1 MLRALLSPGLAA
13 AASWVRVARHG
24 GRADLA
30 GVLIT
35 GGAGF
40 IGSQLARRL
49 IGEGHR
55 VAIFD
60 NLARPGAGQNL
71 ALLRADPGLADF
83 DLFQG
88 DVRDFAALCR
98 AAEGAERIYH
108 LAGQVAVTSS
118 IRDPRADFDA
128 NALGTLNAL
137 EAARAIGTDPIFL
150 YSSTN
155 KVYGALES
163 LAIVEGAT
171 RYAYANLPHGV
182 AESQPLDFSSPY
194 GCSKG
199 AADQYVRDYHRI
211 YGVRTVVLRQSCI
224 YGYGQFGVAD
234 QGWAAWLLI
243 AALRGWP
250 ISIYGDGKQVR
261 DMLFID
267 DLLDLYDAAIGNIDR
282 AAGQIY
288 NIGGGPEQTVSV
300 WAEFGPL
307 LQALVDE
314 PIAVTS
320 LGWRPADQRVYISD
334 IRKAE
339 RELGWRPRVGVA
351 EGLRRTVD
359 WMRTQQALFDDLY
372 APGLVLAADS

>member
-1 MLRALLSPGLAA
+1 M
-13 AASWVRVARHG
+13 AR
-24 GRADLA
+24 
-30 GVLIT
+30 VLIT

-49 IGEGHR
+49 LGEGHS

-60 NLARPGAGQNL
+60 NLARPGAEHNL
-71 ALLRADPGLADF
+71 DLLRAEPGLADF

-88 DVRDFAALCR
+88 DVREFAALRR

-137 EAARAIGTDPIFL
+137 EAARAIETDPIFL

-182 AESQPLDFSSPY
+182 AESQPLDFFSPY

-211 YGVRTVVLRQSCI
+211 YGLRTVVMRQSCI
-224 YGYGQFGVAD
+224 YGYGQFGVED

-267 DLLDLYDAAIGNIDR
+267 DLLDVYDAAIGTIDR

-307 LQALVDE
+307 LRALVDE
-314 PIAVTS
+314 PIAVTY

-339 RELGWRPRVGVA
+339 RELGWQPRVGVD
-351 EGLRRTVD
+351 EGLRRAVD
-359 WMRTQQALFDDLY
+359 WMRTQQALFDGLY
-372 APGLVLAADS
+372 APGLARAADS